1 MTPEGPKAWTDL
13 GGGIRVRQSR
23 AFRMN
28 SVLLLHP
35 TAAVAVDP
43 GVLPSE
49 LDELAG
55 AVREASARSVTLVFT
70 HAHWDHVLGRA
81 WWPGAKSVAHDRFAS
96 ELNRDRERILGE
108 ARGLAGKHGE
118 TWERGFEAFR
128 PDLAVSG
135 LHFMRL
141 DPWRLVLRDAP
152 GHCDSQLSL
161 HLPERRL
168 LLAAD
173 MLSNIEI
180 PWLNRACEV
189 YRRTLEDLLPLARGG
204 AFETLVPG
212 HGSIARGREAVLT
225 RLHRD
230 LDYLERL
237 ETGVRDA
244 LRQGLTVEAA
254 RSRLETMEY
263 LGKDSSETPT
273 REIHLQNVEHAYRGL
288 EAAGPSKPPAASPAR

>member
-173 MLSNIEI
+173 MLSDIEI
-180 PWLNRACEV
+180 PWLDAAPWV
-189 YRRTLEDLLPLARGG
+189 YRASLKALHWLFEQEDVRV
-204 AFETLVPG
+204 LVPG
-212 HGSIARGREAVLT
+212 HGPVAHGRVNGYR
-225 RLHRD
+225 RLLRD
-230 LDYLERL
+230 LDYLLHL
-237 ETGVRDA
+237 ESGVGDA
-244 LRQGLTVEAA
+244 WRRGLTLEETRAEVA
-254 RSRLETMEY
+254 RMDY
-263 LGKDSSETPT
+263 VGKDATYPMNDVHAE
-273 REIHLQNVEHAYRGL
+273 NVRYAYQALVESAEPGRIG
-288 EAAGPSKPPAASPAR
+288 

>member
-1 MTPEGPKAWTDL
+1 
-13 GGGIRVRQSR
+13 
-23 AFRMN
+23 
-28 SVLLLHP
+28 
-35 TAAVAVDP
+35 
-43 GVLPSE
+43 
-49 LDELAG
+49 
-55 AVREASARSVTLVFT
+55 
-70 HAHWDHVLGRA
+70 
-81 WWPGAKSVAHDRFAS
+81 
-96 ELNRDRERILGE
+96 
-108 ARGLAGKHGE
+108 
-118 TWERGFEAFR
+118 
-128 PDLAVSG
+128 
-135 LHFMRL
+135 
-141 DPWRLVLRDAP
+141 VLRDAP

-173 MLSNIEI
+173 MLSDIEI

-212 HGSIARGREAVLT
+212 HGSIARGREAVLM

-273 REIHLQNVEHAYRGL
+273 REIHIQNVEHAYRGL
-288 EAAGPSKPPAASPAR
+288 EAAGPSKPPSASPAR

>member
-1 MTPEGPKAWTDL
+1 MTPESPSAWSDL

-35 TAAVAVDP
+35 EAAVAVDP

-55 AVREASARSVTLVFT
+55 AVREASPRSVTLVFT
-70 HAHWDHVLGRA
+70 HAHWDHVLGRP
-81 WWPGAKSVAHDRFAS
+81 WWPGAKSVAHDRFAP
-96 ELNRDRERILGE
+96 ELHRDRERILGE
-108 ARGLAGKHGE
+108 ARAVVAKHGE
-118 TWERGFEAFR
+118 AWERGFEAFQ

-135 LHFMRL
+135 LHFMRI

-161 HLPERRL
+161 HLPESRL
-168 LLAAD
+168 LVAAD
-173 MLSNIEI
+173 MLSDIEI

-204 AFETLVPG
+204 AIETLVPG
-212 HGSIARGREAVLT
+212 HGSIARGRDAVLQ

-237 ETGVRDA
+237 ETAARDA
-244 LRQGLTVEAA
+244 LRERLTLEAA
-254 RSRLETMEY
+254 RSRLEAMEY

-273 REIHLQNVEHAYRGL
+273 REIHLQNIDHAYHGL
-288 EAAGPSKPPAASPAR
+288 VAAGRSNNPSASPAR